1 VFETPEFV
9 ERIRSKIRSPLL
21 VVLGSPREVVELLA
35 KTAIPDATCFQ
46 LDLYQA
52 DRLREELTRGGLTAR
67 VVTAPDLWD
76 LPADFQTAL
85 YLPPQGGE
93 RDLKIDMVEQA
104 FQVLPLRGQFVVLSP
119 FEKDQLFP
127 ALLKKVFHGVRASPA
142 GESTLFWCQRE
153 RERPRRRHEVTFHAR
168 VGEAPSL
175 CFLSR
180 PGVFSYGRFD
190 DGARALVETMTIEPG
205 ERVLDIGCG
214 CGTNGIFAG
223 KRNGPDGRVTL
234 VDSNLR
240 AVALAELNARSN
252 GLEKFETLASCR
264 LDELPR
270 AAFDVALANPPYYAQ
285 TSIAQSFIEC
295 ARRSLKPGG
304 RLYLVTKQADQV
316 GPIVAEH
323 FGPAEAVE
331 RRGYAILSAQAPCV
345 QTTRVPPGRNRS

>member
-1 VFETPEFV
+1 VCETPEV
-9 ERIRSKIRSPLL
+9 IERIRNRIRPPLL

-35 KTAIPDATCFQ
+35 RTEVQEATCFQ

-52 DRLREELTRGGLTAR
+52 DRLHEELAQRGLAAR

-104 FQVLPLRGQFVVLSP
+104 FHVLPFRGQLIVLSP

-142 GESTLFWCQRE
+142 GEGTLFWCQRE

-223 KRNGPDGRVTL
+223 KRNGPDGHVTL

-240 AVALAELNARSN
+240 AIALAELNATAN
-252 GLEKFETLASCR
+252 GLTRFETLGSCR
-264 LDELPR
+264 LDDLPR

-285 TSIAQSFIEC
+285 TSIALSFIEC
-295 ARRSLKPGG
+295 ARRSLKPGC
-304 RLYLVTKQADQV
+304 RLYLVTKQPEQV

-331 RRGYAILSAQAPCV
+331 RRGYVVLCA
-345 QTTRVPPGRNRS
+345 